1 MVRGMT
7 NTELGR
13 LRALAEAGRRT
24 RVVPTLLSADLSRT
38 RAFYLDLGFT
48 AETVDDDD
56 PPTRQGFERDGNYLF
71 FYTQPPH
78 GTPTTPQLSGTIYF
92 FPDSVDL
99 LAREWRDRVPFL
111 WGPELMPYG
120 LYEFGITDPDG
131 YHLAFA
137 ERRTTGP

>member
-1 MVRGMT
+1 MT

-24 RVVPTLLSADLSRT
+24 RVVPTLLSADLART
-38 RAFYLDLGFT
+38 HAFYVNLGFT
-48 AETVDDDD
+48 AETVDSDEL

-71 FYTQPPH
+71 FYTQAPH
-78 GTPTTPQLSGTIYF
+78 GTPATPQLSGTIYF
-92 FPDSVDL
+92 FPDSVDV
-99 LAREWRDRVPFL
+99 LAEEWRGRVPFL

-120 LYEFGITDPDG
+120 LYEFGIADPDG

-137 ERRTTGP
+137 ERRTTAP